1 MRIRIAFGLIAIVL
15 GSAASADDMAAA
27 MRAIVTKNG
36 DALLH
41 VKLSVKQ
48 TYSIPEYGTEVE
60 EFTEEIVATVISPE
74 GLMVT
79 SLMNTDPAA
88 WMEDMYDGD
97 DGYSSKTELTS
108 LKVLR
113 GGEEEDAEIVLRDR
127 DLDLAFIRPLKKPEA
142 PWSFVDLSVPV
153 KAAAFDPIIAMG
165 RLGKVAQRAATADT
179 QRIAAVQDRPRLTYI
194 LGAYTGNGIP
204 IFITTGECL
213 GINVTRMLR
222 SSGQNGMGLS
232 DDYGMNMA
240 SVVVPGPDVMEIAKQ
255 VPAYAD

>member
-1 MRIRIAFGLIAIVL
+1 MRIGVMLVLAGVLL
-15 GSAASADDMAAA
+15 GSAAAADDLAAA
-27 MRAIVTKNG
+27 MRGIVAKNG
-36 DALLH
+36 DAVLH
-41 VKLSVKQ
+41 IRLTVKQ

-60 EFTEEIVATVISPE
+60 EFTEEIVATAINAE

-79 SLMNTDPAA
+79 SLMNTDPAS
-88 WMEDMYDGD
+88 WMEDMFDGD

-127 DLDLAFIRPLKKPEA
+127 DLDLAFIRLVKKPEA
-142 PWSFVDLSVPV
+142 PRAFVDLSAPV
-153 KAAAFDPIIAMG
+153 KAEAFEPIIAMG
-165 RLGKVAQRAATADT
+165 RLGKVAQRAATADM
-179 QRIAAVQDRPRLTYI
+179 QRIAAVQERPRLSYI
-194 LGAYTGNGIP
+194 LGSYTGNGIP
-204 IFITTGECL
+204 VFLTSGECL

-240 SVVVPGPDVMEIAKQ
+240 SVVVPGPDVLEIAKQ
-255 VPAYAD
+255 VPAYAE